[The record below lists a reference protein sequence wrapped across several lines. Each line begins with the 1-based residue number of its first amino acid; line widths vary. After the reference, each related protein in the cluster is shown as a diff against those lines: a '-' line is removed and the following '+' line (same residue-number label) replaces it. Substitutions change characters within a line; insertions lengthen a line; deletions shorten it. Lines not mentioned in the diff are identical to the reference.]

1 MLRNHSHQDS
11 ERTDRDS
18 PSGQLSSAISSAE
31 DVSIFSSATRER
43 MLDRYE
49 AIELATRGHRL
60 RLYLKQLAWR
70 AVIHGTTAVKRSI
83 DIVGSVILLILL
95 SPWFLVIAT
104 MVKLNSRGAVLYQQ
118 TRVMKW
124 GRTFQMYKFRSMY
137 VDANQRRSDLL
148 ARNEMAGGITF
159 KMKRDPRITGVG
171 RLLRRGSIDELPQ
184 LWNVLKGEM
193 SLVGPRPP
201 LPSEVAKYS
210 LAQRRRLDVTPGIT
224 CIWQVSGRSEIPF
237 DQQVELDIS
246 YIESQSLCGDL
257 LLLLK
262 TIPAVMMGRG
272 AY

>member
-1 MLRNHSHQDS
+1 
-11 ERTDRDS
+11 
-18 PSGQLSSAISSAE
+18 
-31 DVSIFSSATRER
+31 
-43 MLDRYE
+43 
-49 AIELATRGHRL
+49 
-60 RLYLKQLAWR
+60 
-70 AVIHGTTAVKRSI
+70 
-83 DIVGSVILLILL
+83 
-95 SPWFLVIAT
+95 
-104 MVKLNSRGAVLYQQ
+104 
-118 TRVMKW
+118 
-124 GRTFQMYKFRSMY
+124 
-137 VDANQRRSDLL
+137 
-148 ARNEMAGGITF
+148 
-159 KMKRDPRITGVG
+159 
-171 RLLRRGSIDELPQ
+171 LLRRGSIDELPQ